1 MATPLNLYVSSNGV
15 DHGPLTLEEATEK
28 VGKGEFK
35 PDDLSW
41 HQGVSGWVPLKQIP
55 EWSQMNKAMLPPL
68 TSPTNQLGKKAEPID
83 SPSSRSQFK
92 AQAKKTKLNQG
103 VASSVHANN
112 DKPEQKGG
120 ISLIGK
126 LMVTIAILVF
136 LSTLG
141 VVAFLIYKNLDKF
154 IPPAVDNPVEKQI
167 LEPNESEKQEETPT
181 VEKSNLIDLPDPFAP
196 PMDN

>member
-1 MATPLNLYVSSNGV
+1 MSTPLNLYVSSNGV

-83 SPSSRSQFK
+83 SPSSKSQFK
-92 AQAKKTKLNQG
+92 AQGKKTKLNQG

-181 VEKSNLIDLPDPFAP
+181 VEKSNLIDPPDPFAP
-196 PMDN
+196 PVDN

>member
-1 MATPLNLYVSSNGV
+1 MPTPLNLYVSSNGV
-15 DHGPLTLEEATEK
+15 DHGPLTLEQATEK
-28 VGKGEFK
+28 VGTGEFK

-41 HQGVSGWVPLKQIP
+41 HQGVSGWIPLKQIP
-55 EWSQMNKAMLPPL
+55 EWSQMNKATLPPL
-68 TSPTNQLGKKAEPID
+68 TSPTSQLGKKAEPID
-83 SPSSRSQFK
+83 SPSSKSQFK
-92 AQAKKTKLNQG
+92 AQKKQPKLKQG
-103 VASSVHANN
+103 VTSSSHAKNE
-112 DKPEQKGG
+112 KPEQKEG

-126 LMVTIAILVF
+126 LMVTFAILVF

-181 VEKSNLIDLPDPFAP
+181 VEKSNLIDPPDPFAP
-196 PMDN
+196 PVDN

>member
-28 VGKGEFK
+28 VGTGEFK

-55 EWSQMNKAMLPPL
+55 EWSQMNKATLPPL

-83 SPSSRSQFK
+83 SPSSKSQFK
-92 AQAKKTKLNQG
+92 AQKKQTKLKKG
-103 VASSVHANN
+103 VTSTSHAKNE
-112 DKPEQKGG
+112 KPEQKEG

-126 LMVTIAILVF
+126 LMVTVAILVF

-154 IPPAVDNPVEKQI
+154 IPPAVENPVEKDI
-167 LEPNESEKQEETPT
+167 VEPDESEKEEETPT
-181 VEKSNLIDLPDPFAP
+181 DEKSNLIDAPDPFAAHV
-196 PMDN
+196 DN